1 VGNAVL
7 KADSRATRISTEH
20 EYSTRRIDLAVAAVM
35 ACDRAFWHARRPASD
50 LRLRPSTVREAS
62 MKIVMRIRYVDVSL
76 ELFLLVHG
84 CRQGAL
90 VTIRWLWAET
100 TAEPPQSAVTMLLFP
115 PFTSAVLSLIALTV
129 LKFPVAEA
137 SLPKAAKTMFPV
149 PLAAAV
155 LSLIALTVLKF
166 PVAEASLPKAA
177 KTMFPVPLAS
187 AVLLFSA
194 TARLRPFV
202 VAVLLPNCTS
212 VLPPA
217 ETARPPV
224 VVCCVELAPVDGVAN
239 AVGAPTQSATM
250 GAPAH
255 TVTNLTDVLMGVSLL

>member
-1 VGNAVL
+1 
-7 KADSRATRISTEH
+7 
-20 EYSTRRIDLAVAAVM
+20 
-35 ACDRAFWHARRPASD
+35 
-50 LRLRPSTVREAS
+50 

-115 PFTSAVLSLIALTV
+115 PFTS
-129 LKFPVAEA
+129 
-137 SLPKAAKTMFPV
+137 
-149 PLAAAV
+149 AV

>member
-7 KADSRATRISTEH
+7 KADSRATRIYNEH
-20 EYSTRRIDLAVAAVM
+20 EYSTRRFDLAVAAVM
-35 ACDRAFWHARRPASD
+35 ACDRTFWHARRPASD

-115 PFTSAVLSLIALTV
+115 PFTS
-129 LKFPVAEA
+129 
-137 SLPKAAKTMFPV
+137 
-149 PLAAAV
+149 AV